1 MRRNFLKK
9 FLIAAVGIAAIAKIG
24 GADPADSKP
33 PLATLTAYTTLPPET
48 VSVLSQEYERESRIR
63 VNFIPLPA
71 DETLERLENPP
82 EDESVDLILADREVL
97 MKIAEKDLLR
107 SYVSESSDA
116 VRPSFKDENGYWV
129 GTWYDPIVFCANR
142 DYLNAIE
149 RIPDAWQDLA
159 REDSI
164 RIGITDFLAAD
175 ASANLMFQMIAQYG
189 DVAAYQILDGIHPK
203 VVQYTKYLS
212 NPVRQAGMGEVDL
225 AIAVESE
232 SLRYLQDGYPVKIIY
247 PTDGT
252 AYMLFGTAIPT
263 TGSINAEKFSDWL
276 LSDQAQAA
284 LQKNGFY
291 FLSTNPSSI
300 AYKTFAGKNLVL
312 FDQLIEFTADQ
323 ENEFLDRWVKDIR
336 LKELPEVESN
346 S

>member
-1 MRRNFLKK
+1 MRRSSLIK
-9 FLIAAVGIAAIAKIG
+9 FLVAIVGIASLTAIG
-24 GADPADSKP
+24 RADPADSKP
-33 PLATLTAYTTLPPET
+33 PLATLTAYTTLPTET

-63 VNFIPLPA
+63 VNFIPLTA
-71 DETLERLENPP
+71 DETLDRLENPP

-97 MKIAEKDLLR
+97 VKANEKDLFR
-107 SYVSESSDA
+107 PHISESSDA
-116 VRPSFKDENGYWV
+116 VRSSFKDENGFWV
-129 GTWYDPIVFCANR
+129 GTWYDPIVFCANQ
-142 DYLNAIE
+142 DYINSVD

-159 REDSI
+159 REESI

-175 ASANLMFQMIAQYG
+175 ASANLMFQMISQYG

-203 VVQYTKYLS
+203 VVQYTKFLS

-252 AYMLFGTAIPT
+252 AYMLFGTAIPSN
-263 TGSINAEKFSDWL
+263 GSINAEKFSDWL
-276 LSDQAQAA
+276 LSDKAQAA
-284 LQKNGFY
+284 LQRNGFY

-312 FDQLIEFTADQ
+312 FDQIIEFTPEQ
-323 ENEFLDRWVKDIR
+323 ESEFLDRWVKEIR
-336 LKELPEVESN
+336 LKEVESN